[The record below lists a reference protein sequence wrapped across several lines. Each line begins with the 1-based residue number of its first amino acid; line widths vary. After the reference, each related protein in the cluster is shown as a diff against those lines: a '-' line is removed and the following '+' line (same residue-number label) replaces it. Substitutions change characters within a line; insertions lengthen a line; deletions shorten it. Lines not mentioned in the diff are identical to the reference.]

1 MTKDII
7 PQSTPTLE
15 AVKTLETTKTVE
27 SIVNVEKGNELVNSN
42 DNKKV
47 LMTLDVSEIMTL
59 IPHRY
64 PMLLIDRLEI
74 FDLSERAIGIKN
86 VSLNEWYFEGHFPG
100 KPIMP
105 GVFIVEAMAQAAAA
119 LVMKSMQM
127 EGVDLNSKLVYF
139 MSIENAKFR
148 RPVVP
153 GDVLRLHVEKEKSRG
168 AVWRFKGEGVVD
180 GKVTSEANFTAMIV
194 DR

>member
-1 MTKDII
+1 MTITNLL
-7 PQSTPTLE
+7 TP
-15 AVKTLETTKTVE
+15 A
-27 SIVNVEKGNELVNSN
+27 GDLVNSN
-42 DNKKV
+42 DNKKI
-47 LMTLDVSEIMTL
+47 LMTLDVMEIMQL

-64 PMLLIDRLEI
+64 PMLLIDKLNIME
-74 FDLSERAIGIKN
+74 LSQHAVGIKN

-105 GVFIVEAMAQAAAA
+105 GVLIVEAMAQAAAT
-119 LVMKSMQM
+119 LVMKSLQL
-127 EGVDLNSKLVYF
+127 EGADLNQKLVYF

-153 GDVLRLHVEKEKSRG
+153 GDVLHLNVEKEKSRG
-168 AVWRFKGEGVVD
+168 NVWRFKGGGLVE
-180 GKVTSEANFTAMIV
+180 GKVASEASFTAMIV